1 MNKPKLISA
10 KTLTLRGDNIFDK
23 TTRLFV
29 PWFCRDRFNF
39 WNEYSS
45 LNIADFND
53 EFILQ
58 GSEKDKS
65 TDSMEDMLNRRAEEI
80 IKKNKH
86 IYLSYSGGVDSS
98 TVLCALL
105 NNGANGNNLTV
116 IGSLDSVKEYPLL
129 AEHIKKEKIPFS
141 IHEDPCSCYF
151 GAEGV
156 LVTGWCADQLF
167 GSNIHCKNPDL
178 YFMPLRQA
186 LELYTDMEHMSPYQ
200 YSHTD
205 LDKMECLIKEYGR
218 RLGIDVRLWNEFTW
232 LYNFGVK
239 WSHVKDFTQN
249 VLGFLYPK
257 VEVCNFFEPLYF
269 QNWSYQNHEKLL
281 SINPHRKEH
290 FKHYKHELKEYI
302 LKTLKDSE
310 YYFTKAKINSMANT
324 VSVRVPRTGVHDTE
338 GYSLYLQKNNREFLN
353 NTLYEMYAK

>member
-1 MNKPKLISA
+1 MSKPKLISA

-23 TTRLFV
+23 TTQLFV

-58 GSEKDKS
+58 GSDKDKS
-65 TDSMEDMLNRRAEEI
+65 VEPMEDLINRRAEEI

-116 IGSLDSVKEYPLL
+116 IGSENSVKEYPLL
-129 AEHIKKEKIPFS
+129 AEHIQREKIPFS
-141 IHEDPCSCYF
+141 IQADPCSCYF

-156 LVTGWCADQLF
+156 LVTGWCADQLY
-167 GSNIHCKNPDL
+167 GSNVHCKNPDL
-178 YFMPLRQA
+178 YFQPLRQA
-186 LELYTDMEHMSPYQ
+186 LEVYTSMEHMGCYH
-200 YSHTD
+200 YTHTD
-205 LDKMECLIKEYGR
+205 LDKIECLAKEYGR

-249 VLGFLYPK
+249 ILGSLYPK

-269 QNWSYQNHEKLL
+269 QNWSFQNHEKFL
-281 SINPHRKEH
+281 SVNPHRQEH
-290 FKHYKHELKEYI
+290 FKLYKHEFKEYI
-302 LKTLKDSE
+302 LKTLKDST
-310 YYFTKAKINSMANT
+310 YYLTKAKINSMANT
-324 VSVRVPRTGVHDTE
+324 VSMKVPRIGVHDTE

-353 NTLYEMYAK
+353 NKLHEMYAK